1 MAEPIQSPIAG
12 SIRGIRTNVSSSI
25 FTGRPVAPQ
34 RDTISDNI
42 IAQNSLSLN
51 NVSQTLTNISAQV
64 GQLTLSLG
72 IIKSNLAVQSKLDS
86 DREAAKATRE
96 RKSILQGRREGKEG
110 IIEKVMQNALVN
122 PIRSLGRKAQ
132 FSLGK
137 LANFFTILLTGWIG
151 DKVIKAFRFLS
162 SGNTVAL
169 NKLGRDV
176 IGSLALL
183 GAILLSFKL
192 AFKGLLLT
200 LGVIG
205 LRIGRFGRTGV
216 FTGPIRALGNML
228 TRASIAF
235 LRGLKNPFRGV
246 PFLGRLG
253 STSIGKPSTT
263 SLVLGATG
271 ATGLSLGIDAL
282 SNKPLD
288 ESLQA
293 NAGGLGF
300 LTVSSILTKGLAA
313 GDWRSKALTFM
324 INSFAFSQ
332 GYKQFD
338 PAQNQKQTNES
349 RVPTDGSVMPSMFSP
364 ITDQDLLNEIKLQKP
379 ERSEFVEGK
388 SGTEEFE
395 KALEDYNNKY
405 GERIGELEQRI
416 STTGGIKDIKTINS
430 KKDMDVSSL
439 GQLEELPPV
448 FLPFPGSSGG
458 EEKQQGGLKKGAA
471 TGYPSIDAV
480 DPTNVHVYFAYKMF
494 NISPAMS

>member
-1 MAEPIQSPIAG
+1 MAEPIQSPVAG
-12 SIRGIRTNVSSSI
+12 SIRGIRRNVSSGV
-25 FTGRPVAPQ
+25 FTGRPVAPSN
-34 RDTISDNI
+34 DTISDNI

-51 NVSQTLTNISAQV
+51 AVSQTLNNISTQV
-64 GQLTLSLG
+64 NQLTLSLG
-72 IIKSNLAVQSKLDS
+72 IIRSNLAVQSKLDA
-86 DREAAKATRE
+86 DREAAEADRT

-110 IIEKVMQNALVN
+110 IIEKTMQNALIS
-122 PIRSLGRKAQ
+122 PIRTLGKKAQ

-162 SGNTVAL
+162 SGNKAAL
-169 NKLGRDV
+169 AKLARD
-176 IGSLALL
+176 ILGSLALL
-183 GAILLSFKL
+183 GGILLSFKL

-246 PFLGRLG
+246 PFLGRFG
-253 STSIGKPSTT
+253 SASIGKPTTT
-263 SLVLGATG
+263 SLVAGATG

-282 SNKPLD
+282 TGKPFD
-288 ESLQA
+288 ESLPA

-300 LTVSSILTKGLAA
+300 LTISSILTKGLAA
-313 GDWRSKALTFM
+313 GDWRSKALAFM

-332 GYKQFD
+332 GYKEFV
-338 PAQNQKQTNES
+338 PAQKRQQDNQS
-349 RVPTDGSVMPSMFSP
+349 GASTDGNVMPSAFSP

-405 GERIGELEQRI
+405 GERIGELEERI
-416 STTGGIKDIKTINS
+416 STTGGIKDIKPINS

-448 FLPFPGSSGG
+448 FLPLPGSGGG
-458 EEKQQGGLKKGAA
+458 EEQQQGGLKGGSA
-471 TGYPSIDAV
+471 TGYPSIAAV
-480 DPTNVHVYFAYKMF
+480 DPTNLHVYFAYKMF

>member
-1 MAEPIQSPIAG
+1 MAEPIQSPVAG
-12 SIRGIRTNVSSSI
+12 SIRGIRRNVSSGV

-246 PFLGRLG
+246 PFLGRFG
-253 STSIGKPSTT
+253 STSLGKPTT
-263 SLVLGATG
+263 TNLVLGATG
-271 ATGLSLGIDAL
+271 ATGISLGLDAL
-282 SNKPLD
+282 GGKPLD

-300 LTVSSILTKGLAA
+300 LTISSILTRGLAA

-430 KKDMDVSSL
+430 KKDIDVSSF

-458 EEKQQGGLKKGAA
+458 EEQQQGGLKGGQA
-471 TGYPSIDAV
+471 TGYPSIAPV

>member
-51 NVSQTLTNISAQV
+51 TVSQTLSNVSAQV
-64 GQLTLSLG
+64 NQLTLSLG

-86 DREAAKATRE
+86 DREAAEAART

-110 IIEKVMQNALVN
+110 IIEKAMQNALIS
-122 PIRSLGRKAQ
+122 PIRSLGKKAQ

-162 SGNTVAL
+162 SGNKAAL

-200 LGVIG
+200 LGVIS

-246 PFLGRLG
+246 PFLGRFG
-253 STSIGKPSTT
+253 GGFGKPSTT
-263 SLVLGATG
+263 NLVLGATG
-271 ATGLSLGIDAL
+271 STALSLGIDRWQG
-282 SNKPLD
+282 KPLD
-288 ESLQA
+288 ESLPA

-300 LTVSSILTKGLAA
+300 LTVSSILTRGMAA
-313 GDWRSKALTFM
+313 GDWKSKALAFM

-338 PAQNQKQTNES
+338 PAQQQKQSNES
-349 RVPTDGSVMPSMFSP
+349 GVPTDGSVMPSMFSP
-364 ITDQDLLNEIKLQKP
+364 ITDQDLLNEIKLQRP
-379 ERSEFVEGK
+379 ERNEFVEGK

-395 KALEDYNNKY
+395 KALDDYNNKY
-405 GERIGELEQRI
+405 GERIGELEQKI
-416 STTGGIKDIKTINS
+416 STTGGIKDIKTIKS
-430 KKDMDVSSL
+430 KKDMDVSSF

-458 EEKQQGGLKKGAA
+458 EEQQQGGVKGGQA
-471 TGYPSIDAV
+471 TGYPSIAPV

>member
-1 MAEPIQSPIAG
+1 
-12 SIRGIRTNVSSSI
+12 
-25 FTGRPVAPQ
+25 
-34 RDTISDNI
+34 
-42 IAQNSLSLN
+42 
-51 NVSQTLTNISAQV
+51 
-64 GQLTLSLG
+64 
-72 IIKSNLAVQSKLDS
+72 
-86 DREAAKATRE
+86 
-96 RKSILQGRREGKEG
+96 
-110 IIEKVMQNALVN
+110 
-122 PIRSLGRKAQ
+122 
-132 FSLGK
+132 
-137 LANFFTILLTGWIG
+137 
-151 DKVIKAFRFLS
+151 
-162 SGNTVAL
+162 
-169 NKLGRDV
+169 
-176 IGSLALL
+176 
-183 GAILLSFKL
+183 
-192 AFKGLLLT
+192 
-200 LGVIG
+200 
-205 LRIGRFGRTGV
+205 
-216 FTGPIRALGNML
+216 ML

-253 STSIGKPSTT
+253 STSIGKPTTT
-263 SLVLGATG
+263 SLFLGATG

-300 LTVSSILTKGLAA
+300 LTISSILTRGLAA
-313 GDWRSKALTFM
+313 GDWRSKALAFM

-338 PAQNQKQTNES
+338 PAQNQRQTNES

-379 ERSEFVEGK
+379 ERDDFGSGRSGAK
-388 SGTEEFE
+388 SFE
-395 KALEDYNNKY
+395 KALDEYNNKY

-430 KKDMDVSSL
+430 KKDIDVSSL

-458 EEKQQGGLKKGAA
+458 EEQQQGGLKGGAA
-471 TGYPSIDAV
+471 TGYPSIDPV
-480 DPTNVHVYFAYKMF
+480 DSTNVHVYFAYKMF